1 MSNFD
6 LINSEI
12 VIKADGTALTDA
24 VMETLIDVVVED
36 DLEQPAMATLRFH
49 DPNYILTD
57 GTTFTLGKALV
68 VSVKRQNNQ
77 VKPIFTGE
85 ITAIEVEGSRYE
97 RSLVIR
103 GYDKSHRLY
112 RGRKTRTF
120 LKQSDSAIASAIIQE
135 AGLQADVQ
143 NTSNQN
149 EYVMQHSQHDM
160 EFLRVL
166 AARNGYQIM
175 VDGSKIKFRSA
186 ETSPPEAPAQELDQ
200 TLISFSGR
208 LSAVGQPNSVE
219 VRGWNP
225 KTKQAVVGSATT
237 SASPSAIG
245 DGKKGGAAAQT
256 AFSSSAKIIVS
267 SIPVRVQAEA
277 TNHAQ
282 ALLDQMASSY
292 LSAEGC
298 CIGEP
303 AIKAGVLVPI
313 VGVGAKFSGKYFV
326 TASRHEYTPQSG
338 YQTTFVVNGRRPNS
352 MVATLNGG
360 AARQHSHGAALG
372 IVTNINDPDSL
383 GRVKLKF
390 PWLDEQQETDWA
402 WTVTPG
408 AGPTRGMEFTH
419 EVNDQVLVMFEH
431 GEISRPFVLGG
442 VWSSSDAP
450 PGLAVADSKVKA
462 WAVKARG
469 GHTLTI
475 ENDDGSNKGA
485 IIFKTAGGQVVTI
498 SDTEKKIEIKSAKHT
513 VTLDDQ
519 GNAVKLASGG
529 TLELSAGGNKL
540 SFTQSG
546 LELSSSGGKLAIAAA
561 GVELSANAN
570 LTLKANANC
579 DVQANAM
586 LNIKSSAILNIQG
599 TLVKIN

>member
-12 VIKADGTALTDA
+12 VIKSAGTALTDA
-24 VMETLIDVVVED
+24 VMQTLIDVVVED

-49 DPNYILTD
+49 DPNYTLTD
-57 GTTFTLGKALV
+57 STTFTLGKALDI
-68 VSVKRQNNQ
+68 SVKRANNQ
-77 VKPIFTGE
+77 VKAIFGGE
-85 ITAIEVEGSRYE
+85 ITAVEVECTRYE
-97 RSLVIR
+97 RSLVVR
-103 GYDKSHRLY
+103 GYDKSHRMY

-120 LKQSDSAIASAIIQE
+120 LTQTDSAIASAIIQE

-143 NTSNQN
+143 ATTNQN

-160 EFLRVL
+160 EFLREL
-166 AARNGYQIM
+166 AARNGYQIV
-175 VDGSKIKFRSA
+175 VDGAKIKFRSA
-186 ETSPPEAPAQELDQ
+186 ETSPPEAPVQELDQ
-200 TLISFSGR
+200 GLISFSGR
-208 LSAVGQPNSVE
+208 LSAVAQPNSVE

-225 KTKQAVVGSATT
+225 KTKLAVVGTAATSATT
-237 SASPSAIG
+237 STIG

-256 AFSSSAKIIVS
+256 AFGSSAKIVVS
-267 SIPVRVQAEA
+267 HIPVRIAAEA
-277 TNHAQ
+277 TSHAQ

-303 AIKAGVLVPI
+303 AVKAGVLVQI
-313 VGVGAKFSGKYFV
+313 KGVGTKFSGKYFV
-326 TASRHEYTPQSG
+326 TASRHEYTPQDG
-338 YQTTFVVNGRRPNS
+338 YQTTFIVNGRRPNS
-352 MVATLNGG
+352 MVATINGG
-360 AARQHSHGAALG
+360 ASRQQSQGAALG
-372 IVTNINDPDSL
+372 MVTNINDPDKL

-390 PWLDEQQETDWA
+390 PWLDDQQETDWA

-419 EVNDQVLVMFEH
+419 EVNDQVLVLFEH
-431 GEISRPFVLGG
+431 GDISRPFVLGG
-442 VWSSSDAP
+442 IWSSSDAP

-462 WAVKARG
+462 WAVKTRG
-469 GHTLTI
+469 GHTITI

-485 IIFKTAGGQVVTI
+485 IILKTSGGQTVTI
-498 SDTEKKIEIKSAKHT
+498 SDTEKKIAIKSAKHT

-519 GNAVKLASGG
+519 GNAVTLTSGG
-529 TLELSAGGNKL
+529 TLELSGSGNTLK
-540 SFTQSG
+540 FAQSG
-546 LELSSSGGKLAIAAA
+546 IELTGSGGKLAIAAA
-561 GVELSANAN
+561 GVELAANAN
-570 LTLKANANC
+570 ITVKANANC

-586 LNIKSSAILNIQG
+586 LNLKSSAILNIQG

>member
-1 MSNFD
+1 MSDFD
-6 LINSEI
+6 LINSEL
-12 VIKADGTALTDA
+12 VVKADGTALTEA
-24 VMETLIDVVVED
+24 VMQTLIDAVVED
-36 DLEQPAMATLRFH
+36 DLAQPAMATLRFH
-49 DPNYILTD
+49 DPNYTLTD

-68 VSVKRQNNQ
+68 ISVKRANNQ
-77 VKPIFTGE
+77 IKPIFNGE
-85 ITAIEVEGSRYE
+85 VTAVEVECSRYE

-120 LKQSDSAIASAIIQE
+120 LKQTDSAIASTIIQE

-160 EFLRVL
+160 EFLREL
-166 AARNGYQIM
+166 AARNGYQIV
-175 VDGSKIKFRSA
+175 VDGAKIKFRSA
-186 ETSPPEAPAQELDQ
+186 ETSPPEAPVQELDQ

-208 LSAVGQPNSVE
+208 LSAVAQPNSVE
-219 VRGWNP
+219 VRGWDP
-225 KTKQAVVGSATT
+225 KTKQAVVGTAAT
-237 SASPSAIG
+237 SASPSTIG
-245 DGKKGGAAAQT
+245 DGKKGGAAAQS
-256 AFSSSAKIIVS
+256 AFSSSAKVIVS
-267 SIPVRVQAEA
+267 TIPVRVAAEA
-277 TNHAQ
+277 TIHAQ
-282 ALLDQMASSY
+282 AVLDQMASSY

-303 AIKAGVLVPI
+303 AIKAGALVQ
-313 VGVGAKFSGKYFV
+313 VKGVGTKFSGKYFV
-326 TASRHEYTPQSG
+326 SASRHEYTPQDG

-352 MVATLNGG
+352 IVATINGNIS
-360 AARQHSHGAALG
+360 RHSTQGAALG
-372 IVTNINDPDSL
+372 VVTNINDPDKL

-390 PWLDEQQETDWA
+390 PWLDDQQETDWA
-402 WTVTPG
+402 WIVTPG

-442 VWSSSDAP
+442 VWSSSDVP
-450 PGLAVADSKVKA
+450 PGLAVVDSKVKA
-462 WAVKARG
+462 WAVKTRG

-475 ENDDGSNKGA
+475 ENDDGGNKGA
-485 IIFKTAGGQVVTI
+485 IIFKTAGGQIITI
-498 SDTEKKIEIKSAKHT
+498 SDTDKKIEIKSAKHT

-519 GNAVKLASGG
+519 GNAVKLTSGG
-529 TLELSAGGNKL
+529 TLELSGSGNKL

-546 LELSSSGGKLAIAAA
+546 IELSGSGGKLAIAAA
-561 GVELSANAN
+561 GVELAANAN
-570 LTLKANANC
+570 MTVKANANC